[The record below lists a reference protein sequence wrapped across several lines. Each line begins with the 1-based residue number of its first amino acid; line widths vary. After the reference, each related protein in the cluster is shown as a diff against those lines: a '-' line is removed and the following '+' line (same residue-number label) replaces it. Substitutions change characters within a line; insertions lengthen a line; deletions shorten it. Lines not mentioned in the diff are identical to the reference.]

1 MIKVYPIIIEA
12 ADENHR
18 KVFTMSMEDEGVFN
32 INLHTMFSKDD
43 LDSLFD
49 AIHKGMEI
57 MEIEK

>member
-12 ADENHR
+12 ADENNR

-32 INLHTMFSKDD
+32 INLHTMVSKDD

-49 AIHKGMEI
+49 AIRKGMEI